1 MLQRHPALP
10 SVQCGKLWM
19 SLSPPVSVY
28 FIVPALEWAG
38 GGEADVSAE
47 DE

>member
-1 MLQRHPALP
+1 
-10 SVQCGKLWM
+10 M

-28 FIVPALEWAG
+28 FIVPALERAG